1 MPGGSRSPNNRDM
14 FKPGV
19 SLSGIFL
26 SPQLIIAIACLLIT
40 SGMLQ
45 SCGRSNNPDELVM
58 MIEKKVTT
66 LDPRVSSDSA
76 NERMRQLIF
85 NGLTRKN
92 ENFDPVPDLAERFEA
107 TPDYKTFTF
116 YLRPGV
122 KFHNNSPL
130 SALDV
135 KYTFET
141 MLDGGFRSDKK
152 AEFID
157 ALNSIEV
164 NDPLTVVF
172 HCKDPFPGFPNAIIP
187 VGIIPEGTSEQQA
200 RRPIGTGPFKFEDY
214 IEDQEVTLSANQ
226 EYFDGAPSIARL
238 RVKIVPDNS
247 TRESELRKGS
257 VDLAINADFD
267 PITVESLRAG
277 GLKVDTINGTN
288 VTHLGVNLQDS
299 ILKDRRV
306 RQALA
311 FAIDRDAIIRDVLHG
326 QARPAYSILPASQ
339 WAYEPDI
346 EKYPYNPERARQL
359 LDEAGY
365 KEKSG
370 HSRMSLSLK
379 TSTISASRKI
389 GETIQE
395 QLRKIGVALEL
406 QPLERQKLNE
416 DMKEGNF
423 QLYLN
428 ISVGGNQSTDFF
440 KFAYS
445 SQSFPPN
452 GQNRSRYHNPLV
464 DELLGEAL
472 TADRKQQKQ
481 IFSQVQKQ
489 LALDLPH
496 IYLWYPATI
505 VVHNDRIGNVQLEP
519 SGDWQVVRNVKLS
532 AVTTSENR

>member
-1 MPGGSRSPNNRDM
+1 MI
-14 FKPGV
+14 KPGV
-19 SLSGIFL
+19 SDLF
-26 SPQLIIAIACLLIT
+26 PAPPLIIAIACLLIT
-40 SGMLQ
+40 SAMLQ
-45 SCGRSNNPDELVM
+45 GCGRGGDPDELVM
-58 MIEKKVTT
+58 MIEKRIST

-92 ENFDPVPDLAERFEA
+92 ENFDPVPDLAERFA
-107 TPDYKTFTF
+107 ASPDYQTFTF

-122 KFHNNSPL
+122 RFHNNSPL

-141 MLDGGFRSDKK
+141 MLALDISDKK

-157 ALNSIEV
+157 TLSSIEV
-164 NDPLTVVF
+164 KDPLTVIF
-172 HCKDPFPGFPNAIIP
+172 HCNDPFPGFANAIIP
-187 VGIIPEGTSEQQA
+187 VGIIPEGTSAQQA
-200 RRPIGTGPFKFEDY
+200 KRPVGTGPFKFESSD
-214 IEDQEVTLSANQ
+214 EQEVTLTANQ
-226 EYFDGAPSIARL
+226 DYFDGAPAIAKL
-238 RVKIVPDNS
+238 RVKIIPDNS

-267 PITVESLRAG
+267 PITVESLRTAE
-277 GLKVDTINGTN
+277 GLNVEFINGTN
-288 VTHLGVNLQDS
+288 VTHLGLNLQDP
-299 ILKDRRV
+299 ILQDQRV

-311 FAIDRDAIIRDVLHG
+311 FAIDRDAIIRDVLRG

-346 EKYPYNPERARQL
+346 EKYPYSPERAKQL

-365 KEKSG
+365 KEKTG
-370 HSRMSLSLK
+370 QPRMNLSLK
-379 TSTISASRKI
+379 TSTISVSRKI

-395 QLRKIGVALEL
+395 QFRRIGIALEL

-416 DMKEGNF
+416 DMSKGNF

-428 ISVGGNQSTDFF
+428 TYVGGNQSTDFF

-445 SQSFPPN
+445 SKSFPPN
-452 GQNRSRYHNPLV
+452 GQNRSRYNNPLV
-464 DELLGEAL
+464 DRLLTEGQ
-472 TADRKQQKQ
+472 TAGRDQQKR
-481 IFSQVQKQ
+481 IFSQVQRQ
-489 LALDLPH
+489 LSLDLPH
-496 IYLWYPATI
+496 IYLWYPSTV
-505 VVHNDRIGNVQLEP
+505 VVHNGRIGNVQLEP

-532 AVTTSENR
+532 AMNSR

>member
-1 MPGGSRSPNNRDM
+1 MI
-14 FKPGV
+14 KPGV
-19 SLSGIFL
+19 SALFP
-26 SPQLIIAIACLLIT
+26 SPRLIVAIACLLIA
-40 SGMLQ
+40 SAMLQ
-45 SCGRSNNPDELVM
+45 SCRRGGDPDELVM
-58 MIEKKVTT
+58 MIEKRIST

-92 ENFDPVPDLAERFEA
+92 ESFDSVPDLAERFEA
-107 TPDYKTFTF
+107 SPDYRTFTF

-141 MLDGGFRSDKK
+141 MLALDVSAKK

-157 ALNSIEV
+157 TLSSIEAK
-164 NDPLTVVF
+164 DPLTVIF
-172 HCKDPFPGFPNAIIP
+172 HCKDPFPGFANAIIP
-187 VGIIPEGTSEQQA
+187 IGIIPEGTSDQQA
-200 RRPIGTGPFKFEDY
+200 ERPIGTGPFKFESAD
-214 IEDQEVTLSANQ
+214 EQEVTLTANQ
-226 EYFDGAPSIARL
+226 DYFDGVPAIAKL
-238 RVKIVPDNS
+238 RVKIIPDNS

-267 PITVESLRAG
+267 PISVESLRNAE
-277 GLKVDTINGTN
+277 GLNVEFINGTN
-288 VTHLGVNLQDS
+288 ITHLGLNLRDPILQDQ
-299 ILKDRRV
+299 RV

-311 FAIDRDAIIRDVLHG
+311 FAIDRDAIIRDVLRG

-339 WAYEPDI
+339 WAYEPDV

-365 KEKSG
+365 KEKTDQP
-370 HSRMSLSLK
+370 RMNLSLK
-379 TSTISASRKI
+379 TSTISVSRKI

-395 QLRKIGVALEL
+395 QFRRIGIALDLR
-406 QPLERQKLNE
+406 PLERQKLDE
-416 DMKEGNF
+416 DMRNGNF

-428 ISVGGNQSTDFF
+428 IYVGGNQSTDFF
-440 KFAYS
+440 KFAYNS
-445 SQSFPPN
+445 KSFPPN
-452 GQNRSRYHNPLV
+452 GQNRSRYNNPLV
-464 DELLGEAL
+464 DRLLTEAQ
-472 TADRKQQKQ
+472 TADRDQQKR

-496 IYLWYPATI
+496 IYLWYPSTV
-505 VVHNDRIGNVQLEP
+505 VVHNGRIGNVQLEP

-532 AVTTSENR
+532 AMNSR